1 MESLTIDIF
10 VNSDGD
16 FNCDIYESAEALEN
30 GEDALDGCVCTSE
43 DIKDALEMVMAQA
56 LELIANSKK
65 DGK

>member
-16 FNCDIYESAEALEN
+16 FNYDIYESAEALEN
-30 GEDALDGCVCTSE
+30 GEDALDGGICTSE
-43 DIKDALEMVMAQA
+43 DIKDALEMAMAQA
-56 LELIANSKK
+56 LELIANYKK